1 MNASPPIIRT
11 GTRATT
17 PKKKRWAPTPTDN
30 TKKKEICMS
39 DNNQINPNRKDDM
52 KSNKNNNNRQNQN
65 NDRNLNVQK
74 KSDIKNDR

>member
-1 MNASPPIIRT
+1 
-11 GTRATT
+11 
-17 PKKKRWAPTPTDN
+17 
-30 TKKKEICMS
+30 MS
-39 DNNQINPNRKDDM
+39 DNNQINPNRKDDS